1 MKCADGFIIVAL
13 FFSAFVFDW
22 PRPGRR
28 FYFRRRSQRRTSSKA
43 QSRPDLR
50 WNKQTNKQNNRG
62 TFSSDCPSGFKLGFP
77 TNWFFFFCFGFVF
90 LFFLSDAVKK
100 QNKTKQK
107 NRRNPFPIDRLGQS
121 RIDRR
126 WPEQPI
132 GAQIKRTTRRRS
144 DRGERPTVRFDGGA
158 SFFSFCPFFLSCA
171 CFCLIDR
178 AVAVGLVADHVTRK
192 WSDQRCDDPT
202 EWSRTRFSLIV
213 SRLDEKANDAN
224 NNNNKKTVQSWPFFL
239 QKKGKRGKNRTPKIN
254 LKPTVLL
261 KTKPVLKGK
270 FEKKRNKSK
279 QNQRQ
284 CNPFS
289 K

>member
-1 MKCADGFIIVAL
+1 MIGHGPGAVFISGVGVNDGLLRKRNLGLICAE
-13 FFSAFVFDW
+13 
-22 PRPGRR
+22 
-28 FYFRRRSQRRTSSKA
+28 T
-43 QSRPDLR
+43 
-50 WNKQTNKQNNRG
+50 NKQTNKQNNRG

-90 LFFLSDAVKK
+90 LFFSKRRGKKTK
-100 QNKTKQK
+100 QNKK

-158 SFFSFCPFFLSCA
+158 SFFFFLSFFFLSCA

-192 WSDQRCDDPT
+192 
-202 EWSRTRFSLIV
+202 
-213 SRLDEKANDAN
+213 
-224 NNNNKKTVQSWPFFL
+224 
-239 QKKGKRGKNRTPKIN
+239 
-254 LKPTVLL
+254 
-261 KTKPVLKGK
+261 
-270 FEKKRNKSK
+270 
-279 QNQRQ
+279 
-284 CNPFS
+284 
-289 K
+289 